1 MAVSLVVAEP
11 DALSNAAGHLAGI
24 GSKIEDATAAGAGP
38 TTTVAAAASD
48 DVSIAISEFFGTYG
62 KQFQTFSARAAAF
75 HDEFVS
81 LLRGGAAAY
90 LDTEFANARLGQ
102 ANPANSPAPAAAA
115 PGGAFLAE
123 LSAGNTELGPITG
136 AISVGELLP
145 GAPPEIGAAISVL
158 GGGSLLPGLFGFGP
172 FAPTTGS
179 PAVAEGPWQT
189 LFANT
194 CANLQTIY
202 SDWAAHPFPAAQQ
215 VIANQAEYART
226 IGGGLAAAAQDLPA
240 TVANLPANIGLAVAD
255 AVNFPAELQGYLGK
269 QVGYGQVVVDAL
281 QNAGAELP
289 QTLPNF
295 FGDVDKANQAVMAGD
310 YNDAVDYV
318 PRAAVDLFL
327 SGVNINNLSQITVEG
342 PAGELLPLMSLPA
355 QMQQDLI
362 DLLPPGA
369 ILTQMVQNSFNATS
383 TVVNSIALAAIGP
396 PIATLDGFAT
406 GLTVLRRSGGHGKR
420 CGGCRRL
427 ARYARLR
434 VGRFPQRRNRRGAKG
449 AGERDG
455 DYPVDAPD
463 ASHRRRR
470 QHAGPGPDALRR
482 SAGPA
487 ATDHRDN
494 RTSGHGESRPARH
507 HDPRYASCGCRSYP
521 AERDTPTRRRGDC
534 TRVMGRRP
542 FPIPVRSARPVPY
555 LPLTT
560 NVSARK
566 GLRTLPYGVRRCSD
580 SSSSSLRTRWS
591 ARAPTELAP

>member
-1 MAVSLVVAEP
+1 MSLVVAEP

-194 CANLQTIY
+194 SANLQTIY

-369 ILTQMVQNSFNATS
+369 ILTQMVQNSFNATN
-383 TVVNSIALAAIGP
+383 TVVNSIALATIGP

-406 GLTVLRRSGGHGKR
+406 GLTVLGGAVATGN
-420 CGGCRRL
+420 GVGAVGAL
-427 ARYARLR
+427 LDMPAYVLDGFLNGETVVELR
-434 VGRFPQRRNRRGAKG
+434 VPVSETVTIPLTPLTPPIVVGANTPVLVRMPFGGVLAQPQPITATIELPGTGSPAPLDITIPDMQVAGVVPTLLNVIPQRVAE
-449 AGERDG
+449 AI
-455 DYPVDAPD
+455 AP
-463 ASHRRRR
+463 
-470 QHAGPGPDALRR
+470 
-482 SAGPA
+482 
-487 ATDHRDN
+487 
-494 RTSGHGESRPARH
+494 E
-507 HDPRYASCGCRSYP
+507 
-521 AERDTPTRRRGDC
+521 
-534 TRVMGRRP
+534 
-542 FPIPVRSARPVPY
+542 
-555 LPLTT
+555 
-560 NVSARK
+560 
-566 GLRTLPYGVRRCSD
+566 
-580 SSSSSLRTRWS
+580 
-591 ARAPTELAP
+591 

>member
-1 MAVSLVVAEP
+1 MGRTGPYVEPGGMAVSLVVAEP

-194 CANLQTIY
+194 GANLQTIY
-202 SDWAAHPFPAAQQ
+202 SDWAAHPFPVAQQ

-369 ILTQMVQNSFNATS
+369 ILTQMVQNSFNATN

-406 GLTVLRRSGGHGKR
+406 GLTVLGGAVATGN
-420 CGGCRRL
+420 GVGAVGAL
-427 ARYARLR
+427 LDMPAYVLDGFLNGETVVELR
-434 VGRFPQRRNRRGAKG
+434 VPVSETVTIPLTPLTPPIVVGANTPVLVRMPFGGVLAQPQPITATIELPGTGSPAPLDITIPDMQVAGVVPTLLNVIPQRVAE
-449 AGERDG
+449 AI
-455 DYPVDAPD
+455 AP
-463 ASHRRRR
+463 
-470 QHAGPGPDALRR
+470 
-482 SAGPA
+482 
-487 ATDHRDN
+487 
-494 RTSGHGESRPARH
+494 E
-507 HDPRYASCGCRSYP
+507 
-521 AERDTPTRRRGDC
+521 
-534 TRVMGRRP
+534 
-542 FPIPVRSARPVPY
+542 
-555 LPLTT
+555 
-560 NVSARK
+560 
-566 GLRTLPYGVRRCSD
+566 
-580 SSSSSLRTRWS
+580 
-591 ARAPTELAP
+591 